1 MKKYHPNYHFLKG
14 YFDIAFFPL
23 NKHSPIK
30 IKTNKLYPF
39 GLFHMKNA
47 YNCLQAPHKL
57 PIYA

>member
-14 YFDIAFFPL
+14 YFDIAFFTSD
-23 NKHSPIK
+23 KHRPIK

-47 YNCLQAPHKL
+47 YNYL
-57 PIYA
+57 